1 MDLNLLTA
9 LDALLN
15 TASVAEAAQRMHLSP
30 PAMSHTL
37 ARIRDALGDPIL
49 VRAGRRLVPTP
60 RANALRDPVRK
71 LVAEAKGLLQ
81 SDAGP
86 SLDTLDKEFVVRGPE
101 GMGIIYGAFLL
112 SKLRERVPLARLRFI
127 PESEGDD
134 WSLRE
139 GRIDLDVG
147 QQLARAEIRVSPL
160 YRQSIVGVVRDGHP
174 LLDARITLKRFLAH
188 EHVAITQ
195 RGGVQESIDVALN
208 DIGAAR
214 RRVLTVPTSFGA
226 IMAVARTLMVACV
239 PDMMARTMAAAMPLA
254 VFRLPVTVPSE
265 EVVQAWHPRDELDPA
280 HRHLRECVAALPK
293 STTYGPLGRIREEA
307 AHRAL
312 FA

>member
-86 SLDTLDKEFVVRGPE
+86 SLDTLDK
-101 GMGIIYGAFLL
+101 I
-112 SKLRERVPLARLRFI
+112 VPA
-127 PESEGDD
+127 
-134 WSLRE
+134 
-139 GRIDLDVG
+139 DLD
-147 QQLARAEIRVSPL
+147 Q
-160 YRQSIVGVVRDGHP
+160 
-174 LLDARITLKRFLAH
+174 
-188 EHVAITQ
+188 
-195 RGGVQESIDVALN
+195 N
-208 DIGAAR
+208 
-214 RRVLTVPTSFGA
+214 
-226 IMAVARTLMVACV
+226 
-239 PDMMARTMAAAMPLA
+239 
-254 VFRLPVTVPSE
+254 
-265 EVVQAWHPRDELDPA
+265 
-280 HRHLRECVAALPK
+280 VAAYVAVTWL
-293 STTYGPLGRIREEA
+293 A
-307 AHRAL
+307 ADYHGYFGDPDQTA
-312 FA
+312 AQ